1 MSAPAVATIPD
12 WAYRAACGLQYRDS
26 ADPVLR
32 FGLAIACSRMADVSI
47 RFLKTVRL
55 TTHAYGVRPA
65 YFGYLGKDVDGE
77 LYGGAAMDTFR
88 TFLRKAV
95 KVLRNPR
102 LAAALINAQLR
113 IRGKARLPLSVRLF
127 GRIRFRADG
136 DVEFGQGV
144 SLMGDVVP
152 IEFVSHKGSRISI
165 GDHTFINYGSSITAY
180 KQVKIGRHCLL
191 GHHLLIVDRNEHG
204 IEQREVAPPAAPVII
219 EDHVWIGSHA
229 IILPGVFVGHHAAIG
244 AGSVVTRD
252 IPANCLAV
260 GNPARVVRRFVRAG
274 STALPRTA

>member
-1 MSAPAVATIPD
+1 MVES
-12 WAYRAACGLQYRDS
+12 
-26 ADPVLR
+26 
-32 FGLAIACSRMADVSI
+32 
-47 RFLKTVRL
+47 
-55 TTHAYGVRPA
+55 
-65 YFGYLGKDVDGE
+65 DGR
-77 LYGGAAMDTFR
+77 FR

-95 KVLRNPR
+95 KGLRNPR
-102 LAAALINAQLR
+102 LVAALINAQVR
-113 IRGKARLPLSVRLF
+113 IRGKARLPLSVRLI

-144 SLMGDVVP
+144 CLVGDVVP
-152 IEFVSHKGSRISI
+152 IEFVSYKGSRISI

-191 GHHLLIVDRNEHG
+191 GHHLLIVDRNELG

-229 IILPGVFVGHHAAIG
+229 IILPGVCIGRHAAIG

-260 GNPARVVRRFVRAG
+260 GNPARVVRRFVGVDGGAG
-274 STALPRTA
+274 APDSELSLAARNQGRS

>member
-1 MSAPAVATIPD
+1 MVES
-12 WAYRAACGLQYRDS
+12 
-26 ADPVLR
+26 
-32 FGLAIACSRMADVSI
+32 
-47 RFLKTVRL
+47 
-55 TTHAYGVRPA
+55 
-65 YFGYLGKDVDGE
+65 DGR
-77 LYGGAAMDTFR
+77 FR

-95 KVLRNPR
+95 KGLRNPR
-102 LAAALINAQLR
+102 LVAALINAQVR
-113 IRGKARLPLSVRLF
+113 IRGKARLPLSVRLI

-144 SLMGDVVP
+144 CLVGDVVP
-152 IEFVSHKGSRISI
+152 IEFVSYKGSRISI

-191 GHHLLIVDRNEHG
+191 GHHLLIVDRSELG

-229 IILPGVFVGHHAAIG
+229 IILPGVCIGHHAAIG

-260 GNPARVVRRFVRAG
+260 GNPARVVRRFVGVDGGAG
-274 STALPRTA
+274 APDSESSLAARNQGRS